1 MCAPIDMNPAWPKD
15 SCPTVMG
22 RNMER
27 PMIMLIPIVMRSASP
42 RVNRPVKMPTSASST
57 LAHGRASY
65 RPASICR
72 RLPNSPVGL

>member
-1 MCAPIDMNPAWPKD
+1 MCAPMDMNPACPKE
-15 SCPTVMG
+15 SWPTVMG

-42 RVNRPVKMPTSASST
+42 RVNRPVTMLTRALISSCMG
-57 LAHGRASY
+57 APSY